1 MSPLLIKVEQGRKQK
16 TPVKAVGLDRGLSI
30 KKLLSKYQA
39 SIGVISYNVA
49 LGELHRLDLL

>member
-1 MSPLLIKVEQGRKQK
+1 MSPLLIKVEQGLKQK
-16 TPVKAVGLDRGLSI
+16 TPVKTVGLDRDLSI
-30 KKLLSKYQA
+30 KKLLPKYQA